1 MVKSPEFLD
10 PVRLEVED
18 VSVRIT
24 QDHEQVLVT
33 VTLAYSPWEPSRA
46 QDQFMEQGNA
56 LECVRQV
63 LRRGGVGDEGW

>member
-1 MVKSPEFLD
+1 MKSPGFHD

-24 QDHEQVLVT
+24 HDHEQVLVNL
-33 VTLAYSPWEPSRA
+33 TLAYAPWEPSRA
-46 QDQFMEQGNA
+46 QDQLMEQANA

-63 LRRGGVGDEGW
+63 LKRGGVGEDW

>member
-1 MVKSPEFLD
+1 MKSPEFHD

-33 VTLAYSPWEPSRA
+33 LTLAYMPWEPSRA
-46 QDQFMEQGNA
+46 QDQLMEQANA
-56 LECVRQV
+56 LECVRRV
-63 LRRGGVGDEGW
+63 LRRGGVGSDW